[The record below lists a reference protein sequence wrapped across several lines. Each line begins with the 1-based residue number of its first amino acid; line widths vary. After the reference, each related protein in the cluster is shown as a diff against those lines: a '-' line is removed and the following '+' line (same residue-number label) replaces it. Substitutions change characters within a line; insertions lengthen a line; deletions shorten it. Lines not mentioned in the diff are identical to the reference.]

1 MRTSKISFNRKI
13 VITGAG
19 GFLGSNLVY
28 GLVRNNYRVFG
39 LSSNKQLL
47 SVPTIS
53 NNIRY
58 YHKDFIFSDEAK
70 LLLKDAILINC
81 AFPRESSGTLVA
93 EGLSYIQRL
102 FVQAK
107 KYGVEAV
114 INISSQSV
122 YSQLRETIADE
133 DTELNLEG
141 SYAVGK
147 YATELMLRSSLEGT
161 KIPFTNLRLAS
172 LIGPGFNK
180 RIVNKFVKQALKEQK
195 VYVARNNRRF
205 GFMDIDDAVSAIIS
219 LVQTK
224 TSSWKSIYNVGS
236 GVQYSLEEIAEAVKR
251 VFKQRNLFTINI
263 IHDEGNGNGK
273 TGVSYMRLYQ
283 DTGFRPSVSLEKSID
298 KILEDFLFVENM
310 NR

>member
-53 NNIRY
+53 SNVRF
-58 YHKDFIFSDEAK
+58 YHKDFIFSDEAR

-81 AFPRESSGTLVA
+81 AFPRESSGTLIA

-161 KIPFTNLRLAS
+161 EIPFTNLRLAS

-219 LVQTK
+219 LVQTEI
-224 TSSWKSIYNVGS
+224 SSWKSIYNVGS

-251 VFKQRNLFTINI
+251 VFKQRNLSTIDI
-263 IHDEGNGNGK
+263 IPDKGDGTGK

-283 DTGFRPSVSLEKSID
+283 DTGFRPSVSLEKSIE
-298 KILEDFLFVENM
+298 KILEDFLFVENI